1 MRVGKEGNML
11 NPIAFAT
18 SLAILAALSYL
29 VFYVI
34 GIVAPS
40 VFNFLFNA
48 QFFGAN
54 VSSLIPTERLLSNF
68 IGTLVTF

>member
-1 MRVGKEGNML
+1 ML

-40 VFNFLFNA
+40 GLFNFLFNA

-54 VSSLIPTERLLSNF
+54 VSSLMPT
-68 IGTLVTF
+68 